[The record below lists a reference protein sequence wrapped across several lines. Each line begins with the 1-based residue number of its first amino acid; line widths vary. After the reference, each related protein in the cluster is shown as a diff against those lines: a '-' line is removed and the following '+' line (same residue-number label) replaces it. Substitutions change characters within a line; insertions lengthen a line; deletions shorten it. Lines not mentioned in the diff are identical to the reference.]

1 MQYIKQDITAI
12 ERGVI
17 AQGVNCQHAMGAG
30 VAKAILDKW
39 PIVFE
44 SYMRNLS
51 GEQMLGTTHLINVSE
66 KHLLPHDS
74 TLWVANCYTQEYF
87 GADGKVYASVE
98 AIRSSLRGAYVLAEI
113 EQLPLFLPQ
122 LGAGLGGLDW
132 ERDVEPI
139 INELDTEFETVE
151 TTICLWG

>member
-30 VAKAILDKW
+30 VALAIMRKW

-66 KHLLPHDS
+66 DS
-74 TLWVANCYTQEYF
+74 TVWVANCYTQEF
-87 GADGKVYASVE
+87 CGADGKVYASVE